1 MRIVLDNHSQPLQII
16 LMIICI
22 CRRINEQGIRDAV
35 EAGARSP
42 EAVQAHHGCEFNC
55 GKCRCAMGEVIS
67 DTLAAQ
73 APTQQLIAA
82 E

>member
-1 MRIVLDNHSQPLQII
+1 
-16 LMIICI
+16 MIICI
-22 CRRINEQGIRDAV
+22 CRRINDQGVQAAI

-55 GKCRCAMGEVIS
+55 GKCRNTMGEMIS
-67 DTLAAQ
+67 ESVDAMPANIPLV
-73 APTQQLIAA
+73 AA